1 MKKSLFSGESEAP
14 TAGLLA
20 ADTFFAFPSNLSQ
33 ILEEE
38 ERQSSR
44 NSLDKEREGEPE
56 ASAAARVGDAD
67 CHAKSNGESTEVDV
81 NDNNNTDGDVESKSK
96 HELPKS
102 DQDKKNI
109 LYESPASS
117 SDEKKTNKRKIS
129 RT

>member
-1 MKKSLFSGESEAP
+1 M
-14 TAGLLA
+14 
-20 ADTFFAFPSNLSQ
+20 
-33 ILEEE
+33 
-38 ERQSSR
+38 
-44 NSLDKEREGEPE
+44 
-56 ASAAARVGDAD
+56 
-67 CHAKSNGESTEVDV
+67 